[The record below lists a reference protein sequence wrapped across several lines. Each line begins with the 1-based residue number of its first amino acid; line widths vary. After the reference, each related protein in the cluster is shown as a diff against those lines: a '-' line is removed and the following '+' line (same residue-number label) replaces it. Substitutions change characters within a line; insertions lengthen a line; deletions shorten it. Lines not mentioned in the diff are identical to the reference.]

1 MKIFT
6 RFLPEAKYKTLI
18 ESLPKFKDKPLTIFN
33 DYLPTQEELWINPI
47 NILILNEPNEFFGHH
62 TYAWQHQSDFSVIL
76 TWNQTLLDNLPNAIL
91 SHSAEKKLDDNYIQS
106 FAHNTER
113 VFEVTFLRGI
123 LDLVEGH
130 KLRHKLF
137 ALENE
142 ITLTHTFWP
151 VLDDFNWETKARPGD
166 DENGN
171 SIWGEGK
178 KQIWDRNSMFHVVIE
193 NTKHQNFY
201 TEKIQDCFYTKTVP
215 IYWGCPNIGEFWDDR
230 GIINF
235 NTEEEA
241 VEIINKLTPEDY
253 YSRLPYIQNNY
264 EIALE
269 QGCFYKRLELF
280 LDELI
285 TLNKL

>member
-6 RFLPEAKYKTLI
+6 RFLPEVKYTTLI
-18 ESLPKFKDKPLTIFN
+18 KDLPKFKDKPITIFN
-33 DYLPTQEELWINPI
+33 DYIPSQEELWINPI

-62 TYAWQHQSDFSVIL
+62 SYAFQQSSNFSVIL
-76 TWNQTLLDNLPNAIL
+76 TWNQTLLDKLPNSVL
-91 SHSAEKKLDDNYIQS
+91 LPSAEKKLDDSYIQS
-106 FAHNTER
+106 FDNIQER

-123 LDLVEGH
+123 LDIVEGH
-130 KLRHKLF
+130 KLRHKLYV
-137 ALENE
+137 LEDK
-142 ITLTHTFWP
+142 IRIPHIFWP
-151 VLDDFNWETKARPGD
+151 VLDDFNWETKTRPGE
-166 DENGN
+166 DENGD
-171 SIWGEGK
+171 SIWAEGK
-178 KQIWDRNSMFHVVIE
+178 KQIWNRKSMFHIAVE
-193 NTKHQNFY
+193 NTKHRNYF

-215 IYWGCPNIGEFWDDR
+215 VYWGCPNIGEFWDDR
-230 GIINF
+230 GIITF

-269 QGCFYKRLELF
+269 HGCFYKRLELF

>member
-6 RFLPEAKYKTLI
+6 RFLPEAKYQTLI
-18 ESLPKFKDKPLTIFN
+18 AELPKFKDKPITIFN

-47 NILILNEPNEFFGHH
+47 NILIVNEPNEFFGHH
-62 TYAWQHQSDFSVIL
+62 NYAWQHQSDFSIIL
-76 TWNQTLLDNLPNAIL
+76 TWNQSLLDNLPNAVL
-91 SHSAEKKLDDNYIQS
+91 THSAEKKLDDEYIQS
-106 FAHNTER
+106 FAVNTER
-113 VFEVTFLRGI
+113 VFEVTFLRGV

-137 ALENE
+137 ALEDKV
-142 ITLTHTFWP
+142 TVPHTFWP
-151 VLDDFNWETKARPGD
+151 VLDDFNWETKSRPGD

-178 KQIWDRNSMFHVVIE
+178 KQIWNRKSMFHTVIE

-201 TEKIQDCFYTKTVP
+201 TEKIQDCFYTKTIP

-230 GIINF
+230 GIITF

-241 VEIINKLTPEDY
+241 IQVINNLTPEDY
-253 YSRLPYIQNNY
+253 YSRLPYIENNY
-264 EIALE
+264 ELALQ
-269 QGCFYKRLELF
+269 QGCFYRRLELF

-285 TLNKL
+285 TLNNL